1 MSALGANRQ
10 KPDRKPRSAVAC
22 AVSWVVLSFRETI
35 GAGGAPAPFGTIR
48 CELLAAYSRACEQ
61 IGKVAGHDDARGY
74 MKRLMVAFV
83 GAALV
88 VTTIANGQ
96 SDPRQAGSTNA
107 PYKMP
112 SLADIMSLTQWR
124 HLKLAY
130 AGRVRNWPLAGYEV
144 GQMQQSFS
152 AAAQLFPVYKDIPLA
167 QLIKEESE
175 PALAEVGK
183 AIERSVALWINF
195 ASTDD
200 VPATQQAHRADT
212 MSGFPVRGSGTR
224 TTQ

>member
-1 MSALGANRQ
+1 
-10 KPDRKPRSAVAC
+10 
-22 AVSWVVLSFRETI
+22 
-35 GAGGAPAPFGTIR
+35 
-48 CELLAAYSRACEQ
+48 
-61 IGKVAGHDDARGY
+61 

-224 TTQ
+224 TAQ

>member
-1 MSALGANRQ
+1 
-10 KPDRKPRSAVAC
+10 
-22 AVSWVVLSFRETI
+22 
-35 GAGGAPAPFGTIR
+35 
-48 CELLAAYSRACEQ
+48 
-61 IGKVAGHDDARGY
+61 

-96 SDPRQAGSTNA
+96 SPPGQTGSTNT
-107 PYKMP
+107 PLMP

-130 AGRVRNWPLAGYEV
+130 AGIVGNWPLAGFEW

-152 AAAQLFPVYKDIPLA
+152 AAAQLYPVFKDIPLA

-175 PALAEVGK
+175 PPLAEIGK
-183 AIERSVALWINF
+183 ATRLKTWPMPNK
-195 ASTDD
+195 D
-200 VPATQQAHRADT
+200 
-212 MSGFPVRGSGTR
+212 SGN
-224 TTQ
+224 